1 MSFTNHLTPLSERSN
16 AAIALLAEI
25 DPCFLIGFAHLEEK
39 HLAVIDSLQR
49 IFQGTPL
56 RSSLEAMGKALSNYE
71 FTPSAFVTLAV
82 ARASILGALS
92 DELQQQVQQALG
104 RLPLANSLGESP
116 SIGITEPVG
125 DSESNSV
132 HAQMDSIQHWL
143 MEVAI
148 SGFTRLG
155 TSTWAPFLPTLETL
169 QSDPKLIRSA
179 ALLTGLIDEFS
190 THLPAPSIQDIPQ
203 HRWVDLW
210 TQTMLSIL
218 RSPSNPQNPQS
229 VAISGNLQ
237 LLGLDIR
244 HHVNLV
250 SLIAYGVLTASSSS
264 NNSARSQLVR
274 ITLSR
279 YYVPAITG
287 DEIWLLFADAK
298 PLFEALAQQQTLQ
311 LEKAQLLPTG
321 DLLWDINTVNAT
333 LGEAYDL
340 LKLATAFSLNP
351 DNSADIPISCTIA
364 PGDRHPTQLAEPVFL
379 AGYKVINQN
388 DLISLTWDGHPA
400 LNIAME
406 RLSPLSAIAAA
417 DLLKSTQMFGLLR
430 FDAGHW
436 SMQPLFLTIKSKRI
450 CPSLSAIEIL
460 NKPPATNKIAV
471 LKERA
476 GRLLRKSTTSSK
488 SQSDPQGNP

>member
-56 RSSLEAMGKALSNYE
+56 APSLEVMGKAFANYE
-71 FTPSAFVTLAV
+71 FIPSAFITLAV

-92 DELQQQVQQALG
+92 DDLQQQVQKALG
-104 RLPLANSLGESP
+104 RLPLEGSLSVP
-116 SIGITEPVG
+116 
-125 DSESNSV
+125 DSASMIDSV
-132 HAQMDSIQHWL
+132 QVQMDSIQHWL

-148 SGFTRLG
+148 AGFTRLN
-155 TSTWAPFLPTLETL
+155 TSTWTPFLPTLETL
-169 QSDPKLIRSA
+169 QSDPKLIRQA
-179 ALLTGLIDEFS
+179 AVLTGLIDEFS
-190 THLPAPSIQDIPQ
+190 THLPASSIQDIPQ

-210 TQTMLSIL
+210 TQAMISTL
-218 RSPSNPQNPQS
+218 RSPSKLQNIQPI
-229 VAISGNLQ
+229 AISGNLQ

-250 SLIAYGVLTASSSS
+250 SLVAYGVLTITDSS
-264 NNSARSQLVR
+264 NRSQLIR
-274 ITLSR
+274 ITLTR
-279 YYVPAITG
+279 YSVPAITG
-287 DEIWLLFADAK
+287 DEIWLLFEDAK

-311 LEKAQLLPTG
+311 LEKAQLLATG
-321 DLLWDINTVNAT
+321 DLIWDKTTNTT

-340 LKLATAFSLNP
+340 LKLAAVFSPNP
-351 DNSADIPISCTIA
+351 ANISDMPILCSIA

-379 AGYKVINQN
+379 TGYKVINQ
-388 DLISLTWDGHPA
+388 DDVISLTWDESSA

-406 RLSPLSAIAAA
+406 RVSPLSAIAAA

-436 SMQPLFLTIKSKRI
+436 SMQPLFIMIKSKRI
-450 CPSLSAIEIL
+450 CTSQSAIEIL
-460 NKPPATNKIAV
+460 NNPPATNKIAI

-476 GRLLRKSTTSSK
+476 SRLLRKSTTSSK